1 MSEGSDGAEP
11 APEPAEEE
19 LTPEGAAADTLAA
32 EAPAADTPAADAPT
46 ANAPAADTRAAETPA
61 ETEPAAVDWRSDWSD
76 PSRNSAV
83 KVQAMARGKSARA
96 LVANRKAQKRYSEH
110 SHAARVQAAQRG
122 KAARTRMKQLRNSA
136 AATAEAPAEPVAPP
150 AEAPAEAPSAPRPSS
165 QVRDEL

>member
-1 MSEGSDGAEP
+1 MTDETAGADMP
-11 APEPAEEE
+11 
-19 LTPEGAAADTLAA
+19 AAD
-32 EAPAADTPAADAPT
+32 APAADTPATEA
-46 ANAPAADTRAAETPA
+46 PA

-96 LVANRKAQKRYSEH
+96 LVADRKAQKRYSEH

-122 KAARTRMKQLRNSA
+122 KAARTRVKQLRNSA

-150 AEAPAEAPSAPRPSS
+150 AEAPADRSEQQPQRDSQPLRPAPKRARTCTPS
-165 QVRDEL
+165 RMKTAAAAE